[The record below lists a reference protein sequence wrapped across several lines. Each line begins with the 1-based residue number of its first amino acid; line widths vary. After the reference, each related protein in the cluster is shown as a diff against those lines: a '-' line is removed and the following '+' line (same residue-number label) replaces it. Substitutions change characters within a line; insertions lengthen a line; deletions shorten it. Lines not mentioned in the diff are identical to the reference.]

1 MRIDNF
7 VYTEESFREARARLN
22 PDGVMFVKFEVQRP
36 WLERR
41 ISQLL
46 AKVFGKQPLV
56 FKAERDYGAGGTC
69 FVISPS
75 GRVDEALASNGELA
89 AYVKPRIRG
98 DLNARTEVLT
108 TDDWPYL
115 YQEGRWIPGAFFS
128 MGLLVVL
135 ISLGLYAQIPEARR
149 RAPSLFFFSMGAGFL
164 LLETQ
169 VISRLALYF
178 GTTWQVNGIVIAAL
192 LIALLIS
199 NYVIER
205 RTKRISRPWVVAGLL
220 GGLAFAYI
228 LPLSKIPAPPAI
240 AGVIAAALFSVP
252 VFFAGLLFASEF
264 RATESPSAAL
274 GANMLGAV
282 AGGLLENLSL
292 IFGMK
297 ALLLVAIMLYCIAGL
312 SLRRKGGLGT
322 TAGREQPATSLAAR
336 D

>member
-1 MRIDNF
+1 
-7 VYTEESFREARARLN
+7 V
-22 PDGVMFVKFEVQRP
+22 GV
-36 WLERR
+36 
-41 ISQLL
+41 
-46 AKVFGKQPLV
+46 
-56 FKAERDYGAGGTC
+56 
-69 FVISPS
+69 
-75 GRVDEALASNGELA
+75 
-89 AYVKPRIRG
+89 
-98 DLNARTEVLT
+98 
-108 TDDWPYL
+108 
-115 YQEGRWIPGAFFS
+115 
-128 MGLLVVL
+128 LVVL

-205 RTKRISRPWVVAGLL
+205 RTKPMSRPWVVAGLL

-297 ALLLVAIMLYCIAGL
+297 ALLLVAIVLYFIAGV
-312 SLRRKGGLGT
+312 SLRRKHGLDAA
-322 TAGREQPATSLAAR
+322 AGREQAATSLAGR
-336 D
+336 G